1 MGSLQLPTEKPNC
14 MTRRRG
20 RGTRRMVQASARG
33 SQRDGGPPGCLVRPN
48 SPAPSALLELSWK
61 FQVLSA
67 AKKKK
72 KKCQIFPEFLWKWEA
87 LWWWST
93 HNTGPQHY
101 GEIQTL
107 QCVHISYLADSS
119 PSLSTVAPGPVK
131 IKDAWSRRGIL
142 LLLRTHR
149 FVRVCACDTVTFLI
163 GIKLFFSWREKC

>member
-14 MTRRRG
+14 MTWRRG
-20 RGTRRMVQASARG
+20 RGTRRMVQASAPG
-33 SQRDGGPPGCLVRPN
+33 SQRDDGPPGCLLWPN

-72 KKCQIFPEFLWKWEA
+72 KKVSNFPRVFVKVGSPIVVEH
-87 LWWWST
+87 S
-93 HNTGPQHY
+93 QHRTPGF